1 MLGESMAVFLRGE
14 APRVHD
20 DDYVTVLS
28 HGGRMYLRRG
38 RFKLVTSERPF
49 DEEDLQLYDVV
60 ADPGEARDLREQQP
74 ELFEELVKV
83 WRRER
88 RELGIVL
95 PGDL

>member
-1 MLGESMAVFLRGE
+1 
-14 APRVHD
+14 
-20 DDYVTVLS
+20 
-28 HGGRMYLRRG
+28 MYLRRG
-38 RFKLVTSERPF
+38 RFKLVTAEGPF

-74 ELFEELVKV
+74 ELFEELVEV